1 MWSRAEILL
10 PVEKEKNSYRLIFR
24 LRFLINLTFNFVL
37 IMASNSTSQRHVR
50 LYTYLW
56 YWKAPQGEGEM
67 RFDITCEE
75 HRCLRSRQNPSSD
88 MTSNDVILFED
99 ASLPSEGNQCQP
111 SKFCVDKKRFVILDL
126 KVNEIFFLWFVSDMH
141 FLYYLILYML
151 HFMDCAYDF
160 QSTCKQ
166 RRWKAVSRQNGD
178 EIALSWFNA
187 TLKYFSKVDMK
198 F

>member
-1 MWSRAEILL
+1 MIKSRDSASCWERKKLVSVDF
-10 PVEKEKNSYRLIFR
+10 PVAL
-24 LRFLINLTFNFVL
+24 FNKPYF
-37 IMASNSTSQRHVR
+37 QF
-50 LYTYLW
+50 
-56 YWKAPQGEGEM
+56 
-67 RFDITCEE
+67 RFDHGIE
-75 HRCLRSRQNPSSD
+75 LNISASRQAVHLL
-88 MTSNDVILFED
+88 VILKGSTGWRRNAIWHHLRRASVLAKSSQSIVGYDVKWRHLVKD

-178 EIALSWFNA
+178 EIALSWFMA
-187 TLKYFSKVDMK
+187 TLNCS
-198 F
+198 